1 MSKQIPDLKKKLA
14 DSMDRGAAWLSSAVE
29 EEGRF
34 EQCPFDL
41 AGYYKS
47 IVLFATAGLWDHGA
61 SCLNFMKEN
70 LVNEKNQLCH
80 DGRKTEL
87 AGMQRN
93 LSNYMDGWVALGSWM
108 LGDYRFS
115 EMISRNL
122 IKQQNS
128 LTGGVKTGPLVYAIR
143 ERYDLATAASCG
155 RAFLI
160 TGNRGASLKAAEF
173 MCEALERQTDLL
185 TGLDLSFDRNW
196 RPVRQD
202 DLSERTYYR
211 YIFDRQR
218 EKVWIPAFCSV
229 VMSEMYKVFRRRDY
243 LSAAK
248 SYFNFITLLP
258 EFREST
264 LADGKSAW
272 AAGLL
277 AEITRKEKYKN
288 AFYMMLSNMLA
299 RQRPSGEF
307 GTSREIDFDGEQ
319 PTYSSAEESEDV
331 LFSERYDR
339 TSDLTLCSAASV
351 RIDNSFKTGAAFNE
365 ETTVF

>member
-1 MSKQIPDLKKKLA
+1 MSKQIPDFKNKLA
-14 DSMDRGAAWLSSAVE
+14 DSMDRGAAWLSSAVV

-47 IVLFATAGLWDHGA
+47 IVLFATAGRWDHGA
-61 SCLNFMKEN
+61 RCLNFIKEN
-70 LVNEKNQLCH
+70 LVNEKNHLCH

-87 AGMQRN
+87 GFMQRN
-93 LSNYMDGWVALGSWM
+93 LSNYMDAWVALGSWM

-115 EMISRNL
+115 EMICRNL

-128 LTGGVKTGPLVYAIR
+128 MTGGVKTGPLVYAIR

-196 RPVRQD
+196 RSVRQD

-229 VMSEMYKVFRRRDY
+229 AMSEMYKVFRRRDY
-243 LSAAK
+243 LSAAE

-307 GTSREIDFDGEQ
+307 GTRGEIDFGGGQ
-319 PTYSSAEESEDV
+319 PEYSGAEESEDA

-339 TSDLTLCSAASV
+339 TAELTLCSAASV
-351 RIDNSFKTGAAFNE
+351 RIDNSFKTGAAFDG
-365 ETTVF
+365 ETVVF